1 MVGATSV
8 RTRARARSSLG
19 VSTAGMRHSPRATA
33 AVTVLSVPYNQIHPL
48 GFLKPS
54 GHRSPKSTK
63 TRRVGEVRHPSQIRI
78 HARRCMEMVF
88 VATAAAAAAA
98 VASCAA
104 AGKTPAPLRQSVSR
118 SVGSSSGARCPRR
131 RLTSLSPSLYLA
143 AATKGMLT

>member
-1 MVGATSV
+1 MCGRCYERAH
-8 RTRARARSSLG
+8 ARAHSSLG
-19 VSTAGMRHSPRATA
+19 VSTAGMRHSPRAAA

-54 GHRSPKSTK
+54 GRRSPKSTK

-88 VATAAAAAAA
+88 VAAAAA

-131 RLTSLSPSLYLA
+131 RLTSLSLSLYLA

>member
-19 VSTAGMRHSPRATA
+19 VSTAGMRHSPRAAAAA

-54 GHRSPKSTK
+54 GRRSPKSTK
-63 TRRVGEVRHPSQIRI
+63 TRRVGEVRHPSQIRF
-78 HARRCMEMVF
+78 HARRRMEMVF
-88 VATAAAAAAA
+88 VAATAA

-131 RLTSLSPSLYLA
+131 RLTSLPLSLYLA